1 MLPAG
6 HWILHYGWA
15 VTHIRS
21 EIIRI
26 SGQAKGLNRVRL
38 LEAAAEEFAGHGL
51 AGANIN
57 RISVAAGL
65 AKGTVYNYF
74 PSKEALFLAVVQE
87 ACERVVRHAG
97 RLAPATTRERL
108 LAVLAADVEL
118 ARENE
123 AFARVMAREA
133 LSGDP
138 RLFQRIVSAAEPFI
152 SQVEQILREGAE
164 RGEVRSD
171 VPVSELALLF
181 TGLDLLA
188 LTQHWSTGGAW
199 PRLEDIPGLVVR
211 QFLEGASVPA
221 GQERSRP

>member
-1 MLPAG
+1 M
-6 HWILHYGWA
+6 
-15 VTHIRS
+15 
-21 EIIRI
+21 IRI
-26 SGQAKGLNRVRL
+26 TERAKGLNRVRL
-38 LEAAAEEFAGHGL
+38 LEAAAAEFAGHGL

-74 PSKEALFLAVVQE
+74 PSKEELFEAVVREACDLAV
-87 ACERVVRHAG
+87 RRAG
-97 RLAPATTRERL
+97 RSTAATTRERL
-108 LAVLAADVEL
+108 LAMAAADVEV

-138 RLFQRIVSAAEPFI
+138 ISFQRIVSAAEPFI
-152 SQVEQILREGAE
+152 SQVEQILRDGVE
-164 RGEVRSD
+164 RGEVRPD

-181 TGLDLLA
+181 AGMDLLA
-188 LTQHWSTGGAW
+188 LTQHWSTAGAW

-211 QFLEGASVPA
+211 QFLEGARGPA
-221 GQERSRP
+221 SQEGKESQERN